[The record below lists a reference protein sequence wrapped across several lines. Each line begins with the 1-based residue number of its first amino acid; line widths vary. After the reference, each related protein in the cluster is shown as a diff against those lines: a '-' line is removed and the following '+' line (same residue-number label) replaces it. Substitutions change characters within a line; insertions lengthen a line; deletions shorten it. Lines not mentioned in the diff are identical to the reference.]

1 MMYVTIRSPNCGGDY
16 HLKRTRAR
24 HQLRG
29 RIAAVLGALVVLVAM
44 VGAMPRALADPEL
57 DVSASTDPLPAPSP
71 VDPME
76 APSLDE
82 QVTPSDD
89 PSAASPPSASAI
101 PLGTP
106 AGQDPT
112 PFAGTA
118 PFAPPT
124 VNPANST
131 AVGVAMPIMIN
142 FTAPVTDQAA
152 AEQAIHISSDPPV
165 PGKFYWMNDS
175 QVRWRPF
182 DFWPAH
188 AVVNIDAAGTK
199 SSFSTGDALVAVADN
214 STHMM
219 TITRNGDVEQT
230 FPISMGKPGHDTP
243 NGTYYVQGKS
253 PDVVMDSATY
263 GVPNTSPEG
272 YRVHVQLAV
281 RFDNSGNFVH
291 SAPWSVADQGERNVS
306 HGCINVSPSNAEWFY
321 DNFGAGDPIVVTNS
335 VDSQTQNDGAQ
346 DWQL

>member
-1 MMYVTIRSPNCGGDY
+1 MYVSIRSSNCGGNY
-16 HLKRTRAR
+16 HQVRTRVR

-29 RIAAVLGALVVLVAM
+29 RIATVLGALLVLAAM

-57 DVSASTDPLPAPSP
+57 DVSGPADPLPAPSLS
-71 VDPME
+71 DPIE
-76 APSLDE
+76 TPSLDA
-82 QVTPSDD
+82 SDD
-89 PSAASPPSASAI
+89 SRAAAPPSPLAI
-101 PLGTP
+101 PDGTP

-112 PFAGTA
+112 PFTGTA

-124 VNPANST
+124 IDPANGT
-131 AVGVAMPIMIN
+131 TIGVAMPISITFN
-142 FTAPVTDQAA
+142 APVTDQTT

-165 PGKFYWMNDS
+165 PGKFYWMTAS

-188 AVVNIDAAGTK
+188 TVVNIDAAGTK
-199 SSFSTGDALVAVADN
+199 SSFSTGDALVAMADN

-230 FPISMGKPGHDTP
+230 FPISMGKPGRDTP
-243 NGTYYVQGKS
+243 NGTHYVQGKS

-263 GVPNTSPEG
+263 GVPNTSPDG
-272 YRVHVQLAV
+272 YRVHVHLAV

-306 HGCINVSPSNAEWFY
+306 HGCINVSPSDAKWFY

-335 VDSQTQNDGAQ
+335 VGSYTQDDGAQ